1 MANATAAQAYTAV
14 RSLEAQMEN
23 TDGAGYHLKVGLYEA
38 IAKIIEDNAGVAT
51 YDEAYVGILLAASTA
66 TTATELTDGTPV
78 GLYKGN
84 GEVHE
89 PVPGADVLFILN
101 GGTYVTSLEDPA

>member
-1 MANATAAQAYTAV
+1 MANATATQAYTAI
-14 RSLEAQMEN
+14 RALEAQMEN
-23 TDGAGYHLKVGLYEA
+23 TDSAGYHLKVGLSEA
-38 IAKIIEDNAGVAT
+38 IDKIVADNAGVST

-66 TTATELTDGTPV
+66 TTASELTDGTPV

-89 PVPGADVLFILN
+89 PVPGTDVLFILN
-101 GGTYVTSLEDPA
+101 GGTYVTSMEDPA